1 MIFIYH
7 QKLGD
12 LWCAA
17 AMEDDRILATGWTS
31 NEQTVLKQMLES
43 MPCNVQFQVADKT
56 TPVAEKVLTTI
67 KLMIEGKNVST
78 DFKYEMTHLP
88 KYSQR
93 VLSFLAQV
101 PVGYVTTYGALAKA
115 AGGGPRAV
123 GGVMRRN
130 PFSPLI
136 PCHRVVRSD
145 FTIGGFGGEIVG
157 EGVRTKLTLLQ
168 REDRGYKEA
177 TKLEV
182 KDSVLQLFPAS
193 FARKN

>member
-17 AMEDDRILATGWTS
+17 AMEDDRIYTTS
-31 NEQTVLKQMLES
+31 WASDEQTVLKHMLWNI
-43 MPCNVQFQVADKT
+43 PNGAKFQVADKLS
-56 TPVAEKVLTTI
+56 PVAEKVLAAV
-67 KLMIEGKNVST
+67 KLMIEGKDVSSS
-78 DFKYEMTHLP
+78 FKYEVRHLP
-88 KYSQR
+88 QYSQR
-93 VLSFLAQV
+93 ILGFLAKV

-123 GGVMRRN
+123 GRVMATN

-145 FTIGGFGGEIVG
+145 FTVGGFGGEIVG
-157 EGVRTKLTLLQ
+157 EGVNTKLTLLQ

-177 TKLEV
+177 TKLDV
-182 KDSVLQLFPAS
+182 KGSVLSLFPAS